1 MCFIGGLSRTK
12 HLNLQN
18 SGQSCFK
25 ILLLIIQSFLLR
37 VSSTHSPLATG
48 VSQNL
53 YIV

>member
-1 MCFIGGLSRTK
+1 MCFIGGLTK

-18 SGQSCFK
+18 SDQTCF
-25 ILLLIIQSFLLR
+25 LLLIIQSVLLCM
-37 VSSTHSPLATG
+37 SSTDSPLATG